1 MLTVVFL
8 KSSQA
13 IAARA
18 ESQKNGF
25 RIKRY
30 IALPVGKIGSKIQQV
45 LSYRQHSS
53 EIRGL
58 SLTKCSSE
66 TLKNL
71 LCFM

>member
-8 KSSQA
+8 KSSQD

-45 LSYRQHSS
+45 FYL
-53 EIRGL
+53 
-58 SLTKCSSE
+58 E
-66 TLKNL
+66 TLWWLKWL
-71 LCFM
+71 QTFFFALSG